1 MLNTEAHP
9 FPRFDP
15 STKQFKTGWKRL
27 PRDAQG
33 NLLEEK
39 TEKEGGKVEGEPQV
53 VKKVLTQLVTKE
65 VLVTKTTG
73 KR

>member
-27 PRDAQG
+27 SRDAQG

-39 TEKEGGKVEGEPQV
+39 TEKAEGKAEDEPQV
-53 VKKVLTQLVTKE
+53 IRKVLTQLVTKE

-73 KR
+73 TR